1 MFHRNPRHPFVLSTL
16 PLALAAAIAPAAA
29 QDPIDSPRRASAL
42 EEVIVTAQK
51 REESLQD
58 APIAISAFS
67 SADIE
72 NMGVEQVTDVTHFTP
87 NMSLHRQ
94 SASNATVNFSIR
106 GITEPEPS
114 MSVDPAVGV
123 YMDGIYMARNNGLAF
138 DVVDLERIEVLR
150 GPQGTLYGR
159 NSTGGAINI
168 VTAKPSGEFEFQ
180 QSVSVGNYD
189 RLKAHTIVDLPTVAG
204 VSAKLSYLYN
214 TQGGWVDNETTNFQQ
229 GRADDFGEQ
238 DNDAYHI
245 ALNWAASDTFTVDYS
260 FDKTDGTGTPAAFQ
274 LTRAEAV
281 PASVFGANFDP
292 NLSFGPG
299 ANDGGIADSVLLG
312 TYAAFGNAPVSSQ
325 CSTDPSCTAFAN
337 TANPAFGGATPAQ
350 AQLGTFLGV
359 YGNAAAAADED
370 RKDALNLPYAGREQ
384 MDIEGHSVT
393 ATWDITD
400 TLTVK
405 SLTGYREMDLNH
417 RTGLSGG
424 GFLDLTAVGGGVV
437 TLFAAGAPNRKSHEQ
452 FSQEFQFLGDV
463 GQFQYLAGLYYFN
476 EEAEEVTRE
485 QTAFL
490 FGDFG
495 TQRSYQTDNSAWAAF
510 GQLTYTPAAFDD
522 RLDIT
527 LGLRYTEDEREITI
541 DEVVNGLPASGTFD
555 TTFDNTSGSLT
566 FDYAFDMDVTGYFR
580 VATGYKAGGFLSRT
594 SIANQ
599 QPFDAET
606 LTSYEIGLKSQWL
619 ENRLRLNG
627 AIFYSEYDDKQVTQF
642 VPTTTGAESTV
653 QNAAAASY
661 QGLELELI
669 AIPLE
674 GLTLNFNYGYL
685 DPEYDE
691 YSFFDPTGQ
700 FCGAPGTTCDVSDR
714 GVFANAPENT
724 ASAGIQYDFHAFS
737 FGQLSARVDVAYSD
751 GYTYG
756 TIENR
761 FDEFVRN
768 DAFTLVNARMILSD
782 IDLGDAGNLTAT
794 LWGKNLTDE
803 FYRQSGIGAFES
815 VGFAGVVY
823 NPPRMYGF
831 DLDYRF

>member
-1 MFHRNPRHPFVLSTL
+1 MQRSASNPFVVSSLTL
-16 PLALAAAIAPAAA
+16 AVALASAPALA
-29 QDPIDSPRRASAL
+29 QERSRAVAL
-42 EEVIVTAQK
+42 EEVVVTAQK

-67 SADIE
+67 PAAIE
-72 NMGVEQVTDVTHFTP
+72 SMGIEQVTDVTHFTP
-87 NMSLHRQ
+87 NMSMHRQ
-94 SASNATVNFSIR
+94 SASNATVNFAIR

-180 QSVSVGNYD
+180 QHVSVGNYD

-204 VSAKLSYLYN
+204 VSAKLSYLYD

-229 GRADDFGEQ
+229 GKADDFGER
-238 DNDAYHI
+238 DNDAWHL
-245 ALNWAASDTFTVDYS
+245 ALNWEATDTLSFDYS
-260 FDKTDGTGTPAAFQ
+260 YDGTEGEGTPAAFQ

-281 PASVFGANFDP
+281 PASVFGQNFDP
-292 NLSFGPG
+292 SLNFGPG

-312 TYAAFGNAPVSSQ
+312 TYLAFGNQPASRS
-325 CSTDPSCTAFAN
+325 CSTDPACVAFAN
-337 TANPAFGGATPAQ
+337 TSNPAFGGASPAQ

-370 RKDALNLPYAGREQ
+370 RKDALNIPYAGREN
-384 MDIEGHSVT
+384 MDIEGHSLT
-393 ATWDITD
+393 ATWELSDA
-400 TLTVK
+400 LTVK
-405 SLTGYREMDLNH
+405 SLTGYREMELRH
-417 RTGLSGG
+417 RTGLDGG
-424 GFLDLTAVGGGVV
+424 GFLDLTPAGGGVV
-437 TLFAAGAPNRKSHEQ
+437 TLFAAGAPNSKSHEQ
-452 FSQEFQFLGDV
+452 FSQELQFLGNV
-463 GQFQYLAGLYYFN
+463 GEFQYLAGLYYFS
-476 EEAEEVTRE
+476 EKATEITRE

-490 FGDFG
+490 FGNFG
-495 TQRSYQTDNSAWAAF
+495 TARSYDTDNSAWATF
-510 GQLTYTPAAFDD
+510 GQLTWTPAALDD
-522 RLDIT
+522 RLDVT
-527 LGLRYTEDEREITI
+527 LGLRYTEDDREITI
-541 DEVVNGLPASGTFD
+541 EEVVNGQTATGSFD
-555 TTFDNTSGSLT
+555 TSFDNTSGSLT
-566 FDYAFDMDVTGYFR
+566 FDYAFNMDVTGYFR
-580 VATGYKAGGFLSRT
+580 IATGYKAGGFLSRT

-599 QPFDAET
+599 RPFDAET
-606 LTSYEIGLKSQWL
+606 LTSYELGIKSQWL

-627 AIFYSEYDDKQVTQF
+627 AVFYSEYDDKQVTQF
-642 VPTTTGAESTV
+642 VPTATGAESTV

-669 AIPLE
+669 AIPFE
-674 GLTLNFNYGYL
+674 GLTLNLSYGYL

-700 FCGAPGTTCDVSDR
+700 FCGAPGTRCDVSDR

-724 ASAGIQYDFHAFS
+724 ASAGAQYDFPYLG

-751 GYTYG
+751 SYTYG

-761 FDEFVRN
+761 FNEFVQN
-768 DAFTLVNARMILSD
+768 DPFTLVNARLILSD
-782 IDLGDAGNLTAT
+782 ISLGDAGNLTAT